1 MILLDTDVCIEI
13 LRGNKVVIEKRLMC
27 DERIAICFMT
37 VGELFYGAE
46 RSKYKFKN
54 LNLVDEF
61 ILSIDIINTDFG
73 ILKKFGELK
82 SKLYEKNIM
91 LPDADILIAS
101 TALTRCSKLVTGN
114 VKHFNRFENLVIE
127 NWVSS

>member
-1 MILLDTDVCIEI
+1 MILFDTDICIEI
-13 LRGNKVVIEKRLMC
+13 LRGNEVVIEKLLRC
-27 DERIAICFMT
+27 DERVAICFMT

-73 ILKKFGELK
+73 ILRKFGELK
-82 SKLYEKNIM
+82 SNLYEKNIM
-91 LPDADILIAS
+91 LSDADILIAS
-101 TALTRCSKLVTGN
+101 TALTKCSKLITGN

-127 NWVSS
+127 NWIR

>member
-1 MILLDTDVCIEI
+1 MILLDTDICIEI
-13 LRGNKVVIEKRLMC
+13 LLGNKLVIEKRLRC

-46 RSKYKFKN
+46 RSKYKLNN

-73 ILKKFGELK
+73 ILRKFGELK
-82 SKLYEKNIM
+82 SSLYEKNIM

-101 TALTRCSKLVTGN
+101 TALTNCSKLITGN
-114 VKHFNRFENLVIE
+114 IKHFNRFENLVVE
-127 NWVSS
+127 NWIR

>member
-13 LRGNKVVIEKRLMC
+13 LRGNKTVIEKRLEC

-46 RSKYKFKN
+46 RSKYKAKN
-54 LNLVDEF
+54 KNLVDEF
-61 ILSIDIINTDFG
+61 ILSVDIINTDFE

-82 SKLYEKNIM
+82 SDLYGKNIM
-91 LPDADILIAS
+91 IPDADILIAS
-101 TALTRCSKLVTGN
+101 TAFTKCSKLVTGN
-114 VKHFNRFENLVIE
+114 TKHFSRIENLLVE
-127 NWVSS
+127 NWLR

>member
-1 MILLDTDVCIEI
+1 MILLDTDICIEI
-13 LRGNKVVIEKRLMC
+13 LRGNNLVIEKRLRC
-27 DERIAICFMT
+27 DERVAICFMT

-46 RSKYKFKN
+46 RSKYKLKN

-73 ILKKFGELK
+73 ILRKFGELK
-82 SKLYEKNIM
+82 SNLYEKNIM

-101 TALTRCSKLVTGN
+101 TALTKCSKLITGN
-114 VKHFNRFENLVIE
+114 IKHFNRFENLVVE
-127 NWVSS
+127 NWIR

>member
-1 MILLDTDVCIEI
+1 MILLDTDICIEI
-13 LRGNKVVIEKRLMC
+13 LRGNKVVIEKRLRR
-27 DERIAICFMT
+27 DERVAICFMT

-46 RSKYKFKN
+46 RSKYKLKN

-73 ILKKFGELK
+73 ILRRFGELK
-82 SKLYEKNIM
+82 SSLYEKNIM

-101 TALTRCSKLVTGN
+101 TALTKCSKLITGN
-114 VKHFNRFENLVIE
+114 IKHFNRFENLVIE
-127 NWVSS
+127 NWIR

>member
-1 MILLDTDVCIEI
+1 MILFDTDICIEI
-13 LRGNKVVIEKRLMC
+13 LLGNKLVIEKRLRC

-46 RSKYKFKN
+46 RSKYKLNN

-73 ILKKFGELK
+73 ILRKFGELK
-82 SKLYEKNIM
+82 SSLYEKNIM

-101 TALTRCSKLVTGN
+101 TALTNCSKLITGN
-114 VKHFNRFENLVIE
+114 IKHFNRFENLVVE
-127 NWVSS
+127 NWIR

>member
-1 MILLDTDVCIEI
+1 MILLDTDICIEI
-13 LRGNKVVIEKRLMC
+13 LLGNKLVIEKRLRC

-46 RSKYKFKN
+46 RSKYKLNN

-73 ILKKFGELK
+73 ILRKFGELK
-82 SKLYEKNIM
+82 SSLYEKNIM
-91 LPDADILIAS
+91 LSDADILIAS
-101 TALTRCSKLVTGN
+101 TALTNCSKLITGN
-114 VKHFNRFENLVIE
+114 IKHFNRFENLVVE
-127 NWVSS
+127 NWIR

>member
-1 MILLDTDVCIEI
+1 MILFDTDICIEI
-13 LRGNKVVIEKRLMC
+13 LRGNKVVIEKRLRC
-27 DERIAICFMT
+27 DERVAICFMT

-46 RSKYKFKN
+46 RSKYKLKN

-73 ILKKFGELK
+73 ILRRFGELK
-82 SKLYEKNIM
+82 SSLYEKNIM

-101 TALTRCSKLVTGN
+101 TALTKCSKLITGN
-114 VKHFNRFENLVIE
+114 IKHFNRFENLVIE
-127 NWVSS
+127 NWIR